1 MFQAVDGVDGSVDL
15 SAFADMFQ
23 TVDGVDGS
31 VDLLAFA
38 DLFHTV
44 DSVDGSVGD
53 QLLQTCF
60 RLLTVLLVISFCRHI
75 SDC

>member
-31 VDLLAFA
+31 V
-38 DLFHTV
+38 
-44 DSVDGSVGD
+44 GD
-53 QLLQTCF
+53 QLLQTYF
-60 RLLTVLLVISFCRHI
+60 RLLTVLTVLLVISFCRHV